1 MVSDKD
7 LKYGNKFEKKSA
19 DHLRMRYE
27 RRIKRL
33 KREKED
39 KANKFTKQIEKF
51 KPSNYI
57 SAIKSMPKQKIT
69 Q

>member
-1 MVSDKD
+1 
-7 LKYGNKFEKKSA
+7 
-19 DHLRMRYE
+19 MRYE

-33 KREKED
+33 EREKKD
-39 KANKFTKQIEKF
+39 KANKFTKQVEKF

-57 SAIKSMPKQKIT
+57 SAIKSMPKPKIT